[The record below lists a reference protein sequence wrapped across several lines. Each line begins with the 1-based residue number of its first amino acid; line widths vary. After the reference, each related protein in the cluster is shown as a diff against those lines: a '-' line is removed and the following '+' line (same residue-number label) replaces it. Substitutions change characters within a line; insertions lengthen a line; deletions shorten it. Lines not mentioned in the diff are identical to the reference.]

1 MDKIFGKKKTV
12 EQQLRDQDK
21 EMRRNQRGLQRD
33 RAGLEKEE
41 KKLEAEIKKAAKMGN
56 KDACKILAKQL
67 VQLRNQKTR
76 TYAAGAKMSSIQ
88 SQAKMMHTNQKMAQS
103 MAKTTTTMSKIN
115 KQMDVQKIA
124 KTMQNFEKEN
134 MKMEMSEEMMNDAM
148 ESAFAESGDEE
159 EADNIMN
166 QVLDEIGIEAIGS
179 MSRAPAAASANP
191 GESDQVTDDEI
202 ERQLKALGL

>member
-1 MDKIFGKKKTV
+1 MG
-12 EQQLRDQDK
+12 
-21 EMRRNQRGLQRD
+21 
-33 RAGLEKEE
+33 
-41 KKLEAEIKKAAKMGN
+41 LEAEIKKAAKMGN

-103 MAKTTTTMSKIN
+103 MAKT
-115 KQMDVQKIA
+115 
-124 KTMQNFEKEN
+124 MQNFEKEN
-134 MKMEMSEEMMNDAM
+134 MKMEMTEEMMNDAM

-166 QVLDEIGIEAIGS
+166 QVLDEIG
-179 MSRAPAAASANP
+179 
-191 GESDQVTDDEI
+191 
-202 ERQLKALGL
+202 